1 MWKPSTKTAT
11 WVALSGILTLGSV
24 ACNSDTPSSPPS
36 QQARQVPKS
45 QASPTP
51 APLRRPKPAGKQ
63 TVSPPQ
69 QNPPATSDD
78 TYAQAVDLASG
89 ALSISQSAVCQ
100 DDWKLVAKHWQQA
113 INFLKAVPASSPNQA
128 NAKQKLPLYQSYL
141 ATAQKKAA
149 PPPKSK
155 PPLLSAENKAF
166 FKAPIKRLRGGTP
179 IIEVTFNGNQKFEML
194 LDTGATGT
202 LITLPMAYALRL
214 KPIGVTNGTVAD
226 GSVVQLPVAY
236 IKSMEIDGRI
246 LKKVLVAIAPAS
258 REMGLLGQDFFEG
271 YDITIKQDF
280 VEFNRR

>member
-24 ACNSDTPSSPPS
+24 ACNSDTPGSPPS

-45 QASPTP
+45 QASPSP
-51 APLRRPKPAGKQ
+51 APLRRPKPAVSKSKQ
-63 TVSPPQ
+63 NPS
-69 QNPPATSDD
+69 NPPATSDN
-78 TYAQAVDLASG
+78 YAQAIDIASG

-100 DDWKLVAKHWQQA
+100 DDWKLVTKYWQQA
-113 INFLKAVPASSPNQA
+113 INLLKEVPASSPNQVK
-128 NAKQKLPLYQSYL
+128 AKQKLPLYQRYL
-141 ATAQKKAA
+141 ASAETKAA
-149 PPPKSK
+149 PPPKAK
-155 PPLLSAENKAF
+155 PPRPSAENKAF

-202 LITLPMAYALRL
+202 LITMPMASALRL
-214 KPIGVTNGTVAD
+214 QPIGVTSGTVAD